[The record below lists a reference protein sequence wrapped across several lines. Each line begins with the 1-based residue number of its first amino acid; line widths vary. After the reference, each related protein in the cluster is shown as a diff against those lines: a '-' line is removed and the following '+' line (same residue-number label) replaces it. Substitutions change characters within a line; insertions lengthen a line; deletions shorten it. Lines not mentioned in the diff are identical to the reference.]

1 VSASDASTT
10 ETGAAKSAANGAA
23 AKPSSNGAAAKP
35 ASNGAAAK
43 PASNGAVNRGMVS
56 SSETGSGGRGLL
68 GFGKKKPEPEEAPV
82 VPETKVVRQ
91 QPVRQARAKRS
102 GSSGT
107 SGKR

>member
-1 VSASDASTT
+1 
-10 ETGAAKSAANGAA
+10 
-23 AKPSSNGAAAKP
+23 
-35 ASNGAAAK
+35 
-43 PASNGAVNRGMVS
+43 MVS

-68 GFGKKKPEPEEAPV
+68 GFGKKKPEPQDDIPV

-102 GSSGT
+102 GSSGS